1 MTKKIANNILI
12 IGVGLIGGSL
22 GKAIKKNHLADHV
35 WGVSRKQ
42 AHLTLAKKSG
52 VIDAGSTRLE
62 EWVSK
67 ADLIVLAAPVSQILP
82 LAKKVARLKSPH
94 AVVTD
99 VSSVKGALV
108 ATCDDLFHGMF
119 VGGHPMAGSDQSGVA
134 FANPAL
140 FKGAVCILTPTK
152 KTDKKAEQKVAA
164 LWRAVGARVALMS
177 PEQHDTVTAHISHL
191 PHLLSA
197 ALVQSLNCGKNKPE
211 EFLAFA
217 GGGFRDM
224 SRIAGSDP
232 ELWAEIL
239 LANRTEIK
247 KALGQTLTLLQQ
259 WKNFLETKNEKK
271 ILKALSQAQSIRRKL

>member
-1 MTKKIANNILI
+1 MKKSADTVLI

-22 GKAIKKNHLADHV
+22 AKAIKKNRLADHV
-35 WGVSRKQ
+35 WGVSRKE

-62 EWVSK
+62 EWVPK
-67 ADLIVLAAPVSQILP
+67 ADLIVLAAPVSQILS
-82 LAKKVARLKSPH
+82 LAKKVAQLKSPH

-108 ATCDDLFHGMF
+108 ATCDTLFKGMF

-134 FANPAL
+134 FANAEL
-140 FKGAVCILTPTK
+140 FKGAVCILTPTQKTK
-152 KTDKKAEQKVAA
+152 KRAKQKVAQ
-164 LWRAVGARVALMS
+164 LWRAVGARVTQMS
-177 PEQHDTVTAHISHL
+177 PEKHDIVTAHISHL

-197 ALVQSLNCGKNKPE
+197 ALVQSLNCEKNRAE
-211 EFLAFA
+211 QFLPFA

-239 LANRTEIK
+239 LFNRIEIK
-247 KALGQTLTLLQQ
+247 KALSQTLTLLQD
-259 WKNFLETKNEKK
+259 WKKFLETKNEKE
-271 ILKALSQAQSIRRKL
+271 ILKALTEARAIRRKLH

>member
-1 MTKKIANNILI
+1 MKKIANNILI
-12 IGVGLIGGSL
+12 VGVGLIGGSL
-22 GKAIKKNHLADHV
+22 GKAIKKNRLADHV

-42 AHLTLAKKSG
+42 AHLSLAKKLG

-62 EWVSK
+62 EWVPK

-82 LAKKVARLKSPH
+82 LAQKVAKLKSPQ

-108 ATCDDLFHGMF
+108 ATCDKLFQGMF

-134 FANPAL
+134 FANPQL
-140 FKGAVCILTPTK
+140 FKGAVCLLTPTQ
-152 KTDKKAEQKVAA
+152 KTEKKAEQKVAA
-164 LWRAVGARVALMS
+164 LWRAVGARVTQMS
-177 PEQHDTVTAHISHL
+177 PEEHDTVTAHISHL
-191 PHLLSA
+191 PHLISA
-197 ALVQSLNCGKNKPE
+197 ALVQSLNRGKNRAE
-211 EFLAFA
+211 QFLPFA

-232 ELWAEIL
+232 QLWAEIL
-239 LANRTEIK
+239 LSNRTEIK
-247 KALGQTLTLLQQ
+247 KVLGQTLTLLQQ

-271 ILKALSQAQSIRRKL
+271 ILSALKEAQMIRRKLH